1 MNNFSGIQ
9 LPNDVRSS
17 LLSGLEFIA
26 YFGPWVVI
34 ILGFIFLPFIHLA
47 LVQIVNEG
55 NKTAKTTGGRKKSA
69 GKKPAGKKKAAAGKK
84 PAGKK
89 TTKSRSSRS
98 TGAAKQPRRKREK
111 LPTIEIHLERD
122 ARTGRTIRREIFHHV
137 DGTKTETREYDD
149 DIKLNLPPLKAIQG
163 GKSGR

>member
-1 MNNFSGIQ
+1 MNQFSGIQ

-55 NKTAKTTGGRKKSA
+55 NKTAKSKTGSSRK
-69 GKKPAGKKKAAAGKK
+69 
-84 PAGKK
+84 KK
-89 TTKSRSSRS
+89 TTSKKKTVSKTTRKGTAKKSSSRS

>member
-1 MNNFSGIQ
+1 MNQFSGIQ

-55 NKTAKTTGGRKKSA
+55 NKTAKNTGGRKKS
-69 GKKPAGKKKAAAGKK
+69 AGKKKAAAGKK

>member
-1 MNNFSGIQ
+1 MTDFSGIQ

-55 NKTAKTTGGRKKSA
+55 NKTAKARTAA
-69 GKKPAGKKKAAAGKK
+69 GKKKPAGKKKAAAGKK
-84 PAGKK
+84 PAGKR
-89 TTKSRSSRS
+89 TTKSSSRS
-98 TGAAKQPRRKREK
+98 AGAAKRPRKKREK
-111 LPTIEIHLERD
+111 LPTLEVQLDIEE
-122 ARTGRTIRREIFHHV
+122 RTGRTIRREIIHHA
-137 DGTKTETREYDD
+137 DGTKTETRQYDD
-149 DIKLNLPPLKAIQG
+149 DIKIRLKPPQLRAVQG

>member
-1 MNNFSGIQ
+1 MTDFSSIQ

-55 NKTAKTTGGRKKSA
+55 NKTAKSKAGSSRK
-69 GKKPAGKKKAAAGKK
+69 
-84 PAGKK
+84 KK
-89 TTKSRSSRS
+89 TTSRKKTANKTTRKGTAKKSSSRSS
-98 TGAAKQPRRKREK
+98 GAAKRPRKKREK
-111 LPTIEIHLERD
+111 DLQTIQILLEREPG
-122 ARTGRTIRREIFHHV
+122 TGRTIRREIIRKA
-137 DGTKTETREYDD
+137 DGTKTETRDYLDEETP
-149 DIKLNLPPLKAIQG
+149 LRMPPLRTVQG

>member
-1 MNNFSGIQ
+1 
-9 LPNDVRSS
+9 

-55 NKTAKTTGGRKKSA
+55 NKTAKSKASSGRKKKTASRKKTTSKTT
-69 GKKPAGKKKAAAGKK
+69 GKG
-84 PAGKK
+84 

-98 TGAAKQPRRKREK
+98 TGAPKQPRRKREK

-122 ARTGRTIRREIFHHV
+122 ARTGRTIRREIFHHA

>member
-1 MNNFSGIQ
+1 MNQFSGIQ

-47 LVQIVNEG
+47 LVQIINEG
-55 NKTAKTTGGRKKSA
+55 NKTAKSKAGSGRKKKTVSR
-69 GKKPAGKKKAAAGKK
+69 
-84 PAGKK
+84 KK
-89 TTKSRSSRS
+89 TASKTTGKGTAKKSSSRS
-98 TGAAKQPRRKREK
+98 TGAAKRPRRKREK

-122 ARTGRTIRREIFHHV
+122 AKTGRTIRREIFHHV

>member
-1 MNNFSGIQ
+1 MNQFSGIQ

-55 NKTAKTTGGRKKSA
+55 NKTAKTTGSRKKSA
-69 GKKPAGKKKAAAGKK
+69 GKKPAGRKKAAAGKK

-89 TTKSRSSRS
+89 TAKKSSSRS
-98 TGAAKQPRRKREK
+98 TQPRRKREK
-111 LPTIEIHLERD
+111 IPTLEVQFDIEE
-122 ARTGRTIRREIFHHV
+122 RTGRTIRREIVHHV
-137 DGTKTETREYDD
+137 DGTKTETRQYDD
-149 DIKLNLPPLKAIQG
+149 DIKIRLKPPHLRAVQG